1 MGGAE
6 HERGAAQ
13 LLLGPGQ
20 GVEEEDEEE
29 EGGDEVSNVIHLK
42 QLSQSSDSLP
52 QHHLEP

>member
-20 GVEEEDEEE
+20 GVEEEEEEE
-29 EGGDEVSNVIHLK
+29 EGGDEVSDVIHLK
-42 QLSQSSDSLP
+42 QSSQSSDSLTQLSP
-52 QHHLEP
+52 